1 MRASNLPRRLIEGAR
16 RAWRPALIVIIPVA
30 LLTLAAMVWLWPP
43 KSRATTDASQYVTGT
58 VTSVLH
64 ASCPKPTAGGELPP
78 GQTAGQTDCG
88 SVLVRL
94 TSGPEDGEQ
103 IAVDV
108 PSGPG
113 APKVTDGDDVTLL
126 YLPDTPFGDPYQIA
140 DHQRGRQLWVM
151 GAAFVLAVIAFGRW
165 RGLTALAGLAVTFA
179 VLLFFVVPAILAG
192 ESPLLV
198 AVVGSAAIMLAVLY
212 LTHGVNTATSVAVLG
227 TLASLA
233 LTALLSAAAVSAM
246 QLTGAADEQ
255 ANYVN
260 IVHHVNLQGL
270 LLAGILIGSLGV
282 LDDVTVT
289 QAATVTELA
298 RANPSYRFGQLYRA
312 ATRVG
317 RAHIASVINTII
329 LAYAGASLPLL
340 ILITESSQPL
350 GQTLT
355 NQLVAQELVRSAVGT
370 LGLIAAVP
378 ITTALAALTSSRSPH
393 AAPADGDQPLDDQPG
408 PHPDPLEGPPGG
420 NAEHLAALARD
431 KSDPT
436 EPW

>member
-1 MRASNLPRRLIEGAR
+1 MRASQLP
-16 RAWRPALIVIIPVA
+16 
-30 LLTLAAMVWLWPP
+30 
-43 KSRATTDASQYVTGT
+43 
-58 VTSVLH
+58 
-64 ASCPKPTAGGELPP
+64 
-78 GQTAGQTDCG
+78 
-88 SVLVRL
+88 
-94 TSGPEDGEQ
+94 
-103 IAVDV
+103 
-108 PSGPG
+108 
-113 APKVTDGDDVTLL
+113 
-126 YLPDTPFGDPYQIA
+126 
-140 DHQRGRQLWVM
+140 
-151 GAAFVLAVIAFGRW
+151 

-179 VLLFFVVPAILAG
+179 VLLFFIVPAILAG
-192 ESPLLV
+192 EQPLLV
-198 AVVGSAAIMLAVLY
+198 AIVGSAAIMLAVLY

-233 LTALLSAAAVSAM
+233 LTALLSATAVGTMYLS
-246 QLTGAADEQ
+246 GATDEQ

-350 GQTLT
+350 GQTLS

-378 ITTALAALTSSRSPH
+378 ITTALAALTSSRSPN
-393 AAPADGDQPLDDQPG
+393 ADADDSEEDDQPG
-408 PHPDPLEGPPGG
+408 PRPDLADGH
-420 NAEHLAALARD
+420 ADHLAALARD
-431 KSDPT
+431 KGDPT
-436 EPW
+436 ESW